1 VLVSQE
7 RRQLAGR
14 AARRAPPIL
23 RLSANP
29 VKKPSDERTE
39 YHSGLGRERN
49 LSGHAYKDAEHYP
62 DQRADANKEP
72 RSPSVF
78 PDSHTDHPRLPRK
91 LAVND
96 TPRADGAA

>member
-1 VLVSQE
+1 M
-7 RRQLAGR
+7 
-14 AARRAPPIL
+14 
-23 RLSANP
+23 
-29 VKKPSDERTE
+29 KKPSDERTE